1 MRKVSIRIPEPLVR
15 AYDDADGSRS
25 AVMRRVLSEAV
36 ADGDVQGVPEDLRT
50 LAERE
55 RAVEG
60 GELARKAGTFKQR
73 AHDYFGEKWRSGAVT
88 ADDAERLAES
98 WRDEAALYGAE
109 DLAYVEAVVDYW
121 ADEWAAVEARRGQWP
136 TPAVFLAEADPR
148 LVDGE
153 ITDRLADTLR
163 DARRD
168 GLERSTAVER
178 VAKFHPRER
187 VEMAAD
193 RAYGGG
199 DV

>member
-1 MRKVSIRIPEPLVR
+1 MRKVSIRLPEPLVH
-15 AYDDADGSRS
+15 AYDEADGSRS
-25 AVMRRVLSEAV
+25 AVMRRVLSGAV
-36 ADGDVQGVPEDLRT
+36 ADGEVEGVPADLRT

-73 AHDYFGEKWRSGAVT
+73 VHDYFAEKWRSGAVT
-88 ADDAERLAES
+88 PDDAERLAES

-121 ADEWAAVEARRGQWP
+121 RDEWAAVEARRGDWP
-136 TPAVFLAEADPR
+136 SPAVFLAEAEPR
-148 LVDGE
+148 LVDAE
-153 ITDRLADTLR
+153 VEDRLVDTLR

-168 GLERSTAVER
+168 GLDRSTAVDR
-178 VAKFHPRER
+178 IKKFHPDDR
-187 VEMAAD
+187 VELAAD
-193 RAYGGG
+193 RAYGEG